1 MKLLVT
7 GAGGFLGRHVV
18 SSAVQRGHA
27 VRAMVRPA
35 SRNTLESWQRHPQV
49 EIVHGD
55 LRSAHGVHKM
65 LKGVD
70 GVIHLAA
77 SMAGGFYEQFG
88 GTVIATENL
97 LNAMQKTDIGRLVV
111 ISSFSVYEYL
121 KRWEWSKIDE
131 SSPLVVDPS
140 TRDEYCQ
147 TKLMQEQI
155 VLEYAKDHDWRCV
168 VLRPGVIFGRDNL
181 WTARLGIQLNDH
193 WWIRTG
199 TFAPLPLTYVENC
212 AEAVV
217 LSAEYKGPQHQLVLN
232 VVDNETPSQRA
243 YLKELQNRMT
253 PPPHI
258 IPVPWTVMRI
268 LARLAWLTNSVC
280 FKGTAKVPGLFV
292 PSRLHARCK
301 PLQYTNKKIRS
312 SLGWEPQYSWQ
323 EGIQRSLDKAD
334 GTELPLPET
343 IESTSKAEYL
353 GKQT

>member
-1 MKLLVT
+1 MKLLIT
-7 GAGGFLGRHVV
+7 GAGGFLGRYVV

-27 VRAMVRPA
+27 VRVMVRPA
-35 SRNTLESWQRHPQV
+35 SRNILESWQLHPQV

-55 LRSAHGVHKM
+55 LRSSHGITEM
-65 LKGVD
+65 LEGVD
-70 GVIHLAA
+70 GVVHLAA
-77 SMAGGFYEQFG
+77 SKAGDYYEQFG

-97 LNAMQKTDIGRLVV
+97 LDAMQKTGIGRLVV

-131 SSPLVVDPS
+131 SSPLAVDPS

-155 VLEYAKDHDWRCV
+155 VLECVKDNDWRCV
-168 VLRPGVIFGRDNL
+168 VLRPGVIYGRDNL
-181 WTARLGIQLNDH
+181 WTARLGIQVNDR

-199 TFAPLPLTYVENC
+199 MLAPLPLTYVENC

-217 LSAEYKGPQHQLVLN
+217 LSAEYNGPQHQLVLN

-243 YLKELQNRMT
+243 YLNELQSRMT
-253 PPPHI
+253 LPPRIMPI
-258 IPVPWTVMRI
+258 PWTVMRL
-268 LARLAWLTNSVC
+268 LARLAWLTNRFC

-301 PLQYTNKKIRS
+301 PLQYTNKKIHS

-323 EGIQRSLDKAD
+323 EGIRRSLDKED
-334 GTELPLPET
+334 MLRTDLKKT
-343 IESTSKAEYL
+343 K
-353 GKQT
+353 